1 VIVKVVP
8 IIIKMRYLFYL
19 YVLTEIV
26 LSLKINNKNNNKQ
39 TFLYNNNKN
48 VIDFVQNEGPVIRF
62 TVQKYNTRVHI
73 VGCIHGSPTSS
84 SYVEK
89 VMNEVNPNA
98 VIVELCEK
106 RYKSLKE
113 DKEIIDNNQI
123 IETNPEKEILSINN
137 VGFLVYC
144 LSILTYSQR
153 TLKIIPGG
161 EFITAMREAEKRNI
175 PILMGDEEV
184 EKIISSLKNVGNIK
198 SFISNPFSI
207 IETIKSM
214 TFSITGNHQFV
225 EFGKNDIKNSQW
237 LNILPAF
244 LREKNLVRDTF
255 LLMSPSIIPVLIVST
270 IATYLI
276 ENYESFPFSNYFMN
290 SVDNDTTDYLYQ
302 LGDILANIFT
312 FYWALVVVNI
322 FRYVIVERDR
332 IIAARIKNA
341 CEQISKEK
349 NNDQDQ
355 DQTKDIVCVLGML
368 HCNGVAKYLLD
379 DE

>member
-1 VIVKVVP
+1 MRKKSPKSIEINLINRIIVLVIVILIAIVIVNVSNCDSQS
-8 IIIKMRYLFYL
+8 IYISSYYIKMRYLFYL

-62 TVQKYNTRVHI
+62 TVPKYNTRIHI

-123 IETNPEKEILSINN
+123 IETNHEKEILSINN

-161 EFITAMREAEKRNI
+161 EFITAMREAEKRKI

-198 SFISNPFSI
+198 HS
-207 IETIKSM
+207 
-214 TFSITGNHQFV
+214 
-225 EFGKNDIKNSQW
+225 DW
-237 LNILPAF
+237 Y
-244 LREKNLVRDTF
+244 LREFF
-255 LLMSPSIIPVLIVST
+255 LHRQFSWCLQLLSCNSLT
-270 IATYLI
+270 K
-276 ENYESFPFSNYFMN
+276 YE
-290 SVDNDTTDYLYQ
+290 
-302 LGDILANIFT
+302 
-312 FYWALVVVNI
+312 
-322 FRYVIVERDR
+322 
-332 IIAARIKNA
+332 
-341 CEQISKEK
+341 
-349 NNDQDQ
+349 
-355 DQTKDIVCVLGML
+355 
-368 HCNGVAKYLLD
+368 
-379 DE
+379 

>member
-1 VIVKVVP
+1 
-8 IIIKMRYLFYL
+8 
-19 YVLTEIV
+19 
-26 LSLKINNKNNNKQ
+26 
-39 TFLYNNNKN
+39 
-48 VIDFVQNEGPVIRF
+48 
-62 TVQKYNTRVHI
+62 
-73 VGCIHGSPTSS
+73 
-84 SYVEK
+84 
-89 VMNEVNPNA
+89 
-98 VIVELCEK
+98 
-106 RYKSLKE
+106 
-113 DKEIIDNNQI
+113 
-123 IETNPEKEILSINN
+123 
-137 VGFLVYC
+137 

-244 LREKNLVRDTF
+244 LREKNLVIDTL